1 LLCSIGPGSFR
12 AAATHWLFAK
22 VGLDSSP
29 FAHSSCDLKS
39 LCKSQ
44 ISAMPSIGAML
55 LCANPEPNTPVA
67 PTLCLNPLT
76 NDSASS
82 RVTRIEMIHPSVS
95 LASTPVLLTGRLVAH
110 FVVRGFR

>member
-1 LLCSIGPGSFR
+1 
-12 AAATHWLFAK
+12 
-22 VGLDSSP
+22 
-29 FAHSSCDLKS
+29 
-39 LCKSQ
+39 
-44 ISAMPSIGAML
+44 
-55 LCANPEPNTPVA
+55 
-67 PTLCLNPLT
+67 LT